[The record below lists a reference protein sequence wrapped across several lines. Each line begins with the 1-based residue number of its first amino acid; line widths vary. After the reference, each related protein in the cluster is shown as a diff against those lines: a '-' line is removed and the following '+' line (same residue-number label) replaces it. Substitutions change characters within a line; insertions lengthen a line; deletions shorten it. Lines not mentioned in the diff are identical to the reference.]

1 MNLIYLTKKRGIRML
16 VVVDHPLIKVH
27 ISVLRDH
34 MTGTDEFR
42 SRLTALTRLLA
53 FPVLQDLD
61 IVPMTVTTPLA
72 QTTGY
77 KLDKVP
83 VLVPVLRAG
92 LGMVEGFRDVVPN
105 TVVSHLGMYRDHHTL
120 KPIRYYSNF
129 PTSYHD
135 HPVILLDPMLATGGS
150 AVDALDYL
158 KQEGAQNIRV
168 VSIISAPEGI
178 KKVDECHPDVNVFTA
193 QLDEGLNDLGYIL
206 PGLGDAGD
214 RQFGTV
220 LD

>member
-1 MNLIYLTKKRGIRML
+1 ML

-27 ISVLRDH
+27 ISSLRDH
-34 MTGTDEFR
+34 MTGIDQFR
-42 SRLTALTRLLA
+42 SRLTGLTRLLA
-53 FPVLQDLD
+53 FPVLQDLE
-61 IVPMTVTTPLA
+61 ILPMTVATPLR

-77 KLDKVP
+77 RVNKVP

-92 LGMVEGFRDVVPN
+92 LGMVEGFRDVVPD
-105 TVVSHLGMYRDHHTL
+105 TVVSHLGMYRDDHTL

-129 PTSYHD
+129 PTSYQD

-150 AVDALDYL
+150 AVDALNYL
-158 KQEGAQNIRV
+158 KQQGAQNIRV
-168 VSIISAPEGI
+168 VSIISAPEGVQ
-178 KKVDECHPDVNVFTA
+178 KVDEYHPDVTVFTA
-193 QLDEGLNDLGYIL
+193 QLDDGLNEFGYIV

-220 LD
+220 VD

>member
-1 MNLIYLTKKRGIRML
+1 MLT
-16 VVVDHPLIKVH
+16 VVDHPLVKVH
-27 ISVLRDH
+27 IAVLRDQH
-34 MTGTDEFR
+34 TGTDAFR
-42 SRLTALTRLLA
+42 RHLTALTRLLA
-53 FPVLQDLD
+53 FPALQDLD
-61 IVPMTVTTPLA
+61 IAPFTVVTPLA

-77 KLDKVP
+77 QVAKML

-92 LGMVEGFRDVVPN
+92 LGMVEGFRDVVPD
-105 TVVSHLGMYRDHHTL
+105 TVVSHLGMYRDHRTL

-129 PTSYHD
+129 PASYQD

-158 KQEGAQNIRV
+158 KAEGARNIRV
-168 VSIISAPEGI
+168 VSIISAPEGVR
-178 KKVDECHPDVNVFTA
+178 KVEECHPDVRVFTA
-193 QLDEGLNDLGYIL
+193 QLDERLNELGYIM

-220 LD
+220 PE